1 MHAHRSRDLT
11 TADLEMMAQ
20 MILYLLLSV
29 DTVDWSLLLVIIAGY
44 YLDAKNQ
51 RRRPRRRP
59 HPFICPP

>member
-1 MHAHRSRDLT
+1 MHARRSRDLT
-11 TADLEMMAQ
+11 TADLELMAQ

-44 YLDAKNQ
+44 YLDAKNK